1 MKVDGSKNTF
11 NYSNDLWTNSDTYKE
26 EYYNLDR
33 NETKLASF
41 STVEFT
47 ELYLRLVT
55 SNETREMIIYHSAT
69 SMMDLLKDGKYTEL
83 TMGRDAWLDLVPGSY
98 LQDNCNRVTCMHCNS
113 ININVLI

>member
-55 SNETREMIIYHSAT
+55 SNETREMIIRHSAT
-69 SMMDLLKDGKYTEL
+69 SMMDLFKSGKYTAL

-98 LQDNCNRVTCMHCNS
+98 LQDNCNMVTCMHCNS